1 MTPGKVRITW
11 RCGHGAEYPRSEMPT
26 SPVCQQCGERVV
38 QHVVGAQPTFKGACS
53 GPLVSQ

>member
-1 MTPGKVRITW
+1 MSKVKITW

-38 QHVVGAQPTFKGACS
+38 QHVIGAQPTFRGACS